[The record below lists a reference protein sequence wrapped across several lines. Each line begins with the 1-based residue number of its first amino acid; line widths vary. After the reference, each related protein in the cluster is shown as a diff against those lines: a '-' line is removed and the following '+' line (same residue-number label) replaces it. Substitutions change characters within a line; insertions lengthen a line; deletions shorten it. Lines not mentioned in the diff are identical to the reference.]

1 MKLES
6 HVLAFIAAFVAAPL
20 APAQSAP
27 EAPSTAPAAPH
38 QGPQSENLGSLAHAL
53 GLSDQQVAQFKAL
66 SQQERV
72 AVQAVRADT
81 SLAPEARHA
90 KVEAIRKSFRAQKE
104 ALLTPEQLA
113 KFKEIRQQRR
123 HD

>member
-81 SLAPEARHA
+81 SLAPEAR
-90 KVEAIRKSFRAQKE
+90 VEAIRKSFRAQKE